1 MVRLVEEIKALNG
14 LVVNSIRT
22 LPLDQVVEVFGI
34 DREVAK
40 AIRKIPK
47 KKLYVLNEL
56 TQSLLTT
63 NNKVL
68 KECVK
73 SLLP

>member
-1 MVRLVEEIKALNG
+1 LVEEIKALNG

-22 LPLDQVVEVFGI
+22 LPLDDVVNIFGI

-40 AIRKIPK
+40 VIRKLPK

-56 TQSLLTT
+56 TQSLLIT
-63 NNKVL
+63 NYTVL
-68 KECVK
+68 KEEIDK
-73 SLLP
+73 L

>member
-1 MVRLVEEIKALNG
+1 VVRLVEEIKALNG

-22 LPLDQVVEVFGI
+22 LPLDDVVNIFGI

-40 AIRKIPK
+40 VIRKLPK

-56 TQSLLTT
+56 TQSLLIT
-63 NNKVL
+63 NYTVL
-68 KECVK
+68 KEEIDK
-73 SLLP
+73 L

>member
-22 LPLDQVVEVFGI
+22 LPLDDVVNIFGI

-40 AIRKIPK
+40 VIRKLPK

-56 TQSLLTT
+56 TQSLLIT
-63 NNKVL
+63 NYTVL
-68 KECVK
+68 KEEIDK
-73 SLLP
+73 L

>member
-22 LPLDQVVEVFGI
+22 LPLDDVVNIFGI

-40 AIRKIPK
+40 VIRKLPK

-56 TQSLLTT
+56 TQSLLIT
-63 NNKVL
+63 NYTVL
-68 KECVK
+68 KGEIDK
-73 SLLP
+73 L

>member
-22 LPLDQVVEVFGI
+22 LPLDDVVNIFGI
-34 DREVAK
+34 DREVAR

-47 KKLYVLNEL
+47 KKLYVLID
-56 TQSLLTT
+56 TPVSLLTT
-63 NNKVL
+63 NISVL
-68 KECVK
+68 KEEVSK
-73 SLLP
+73 I

>member
-22 LPLDQVVEVFGI
+22 LPLDDVVNIFGI

-40 AIRKIPK
+40 VIRKLPK

>member
-22 LPLDQVVEVFGI
+22 LPLDDVVNIFGI

-40 AIRKIPK
+40 VIRKLPK

-56 TQSLLTT
+56 TQSLLIT
-63 NNKVL
+63 NYTVL
-68 KECVK
+68 KREIDK
-73 SLLP
+73 L